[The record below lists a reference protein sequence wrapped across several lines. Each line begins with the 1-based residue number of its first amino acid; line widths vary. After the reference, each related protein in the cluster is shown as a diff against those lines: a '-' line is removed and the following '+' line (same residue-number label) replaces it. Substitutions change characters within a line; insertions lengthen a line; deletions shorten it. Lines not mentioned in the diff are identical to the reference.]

1 LRRAGILS
9 QDIILMTSNLLR
21 DDHAQVGALVKELDA
36 ALGREDAARSF
47 ALLDLVWARLAVHI
61 RAEHLCFFPA
71 ILDALAQLPEAQS
84 GAVVTSFE
92 AKDLIA
98 HLREDHNFFMN
109 ELASAIKVMRE
120 MGSAPSDERVAR
132 ALRSVRRKVN
142 AVGHRLEQHNRLEEE
157 RLYRWPASLL
167 TTTEQARLLARVARE
182 VENLPPRLPGSIKSA

>member
-1 LRRAGILS
+1 
-9 QDIILMTSNLLR
+9 MTSNLLR

-61 RAEHLCFFPA
+61 RAEHLCLFPA
-71 ILDALAQLPEAQS
+71 ILDALAELPEAQS
-84 GAVVTSFE
+84 EAVVTSFE